1 MRLRYRKTI
10 LVGLI
15 VISALVLMSLITKLP
30 DNSDR
35 TESMVI
41 QGGETTSL
49 GKAYDTVLK
58 EHPGQSG
65 MHLLTHGLDAFVGRA
80 VLARLAERSI
90 DVQYYMFHQD
100 TVGRLLIKE
109 LLAAA
114 DRGVRVR
121 LLVDDMYGGEADDV
135 WSTLDSHPSFEVR
148 LFNPFVRDRSKNLQF
163 ITRLTTVNHRMHSKS
178 FTVDNQATIV
188 GGRNIGDEYFD
199 ADPNLAFADVD
210 VMAIGPVVPDVSA
223 AFDEYW
229 NSQHAFPMTTL
240 LGKSAGDSALEALRQ
255 DLAAFYQEKTTSVY
269 IDALENSAFAKAL
282 MDKTAQFSFAKA
294 IVIHDSAEK
303 MTKGQD
309 WQDELLISQLA
320 PYIREA
326 KEEFILVSPYFV
338 PGQRGAD
345 ALCKLSQQG
354 VKVRIL
360 TNSLVSNDVA
370 AVHTGYMLHRKL
382 LFRCGVQL
390 YELNEQIKKAQ
401 SKLFSW

>member
-35 TESMVI
+35 TASMVI

-114 DRGVRVR
+114 DRGVRVH

-345 ALCKLSQQG
+345 ALCK
-354 VKVRIL
+354 
-360 TNSLVSNDVA
+360 
-370 AVHTGYMLHRKL
+370 
-382 LFRCGVQL
+382 
-390 YELNEQIKKAQ
+390 
-401 SKLFSW
+401 